1 VIQNPAYRSKF
12 KGFHI
17 CETFFKIQN
26 IILLEIEVKLKR
38 VKKKLNV
45 NLKQNKRLI
54 VLIITFGV
62 L

>member
-1 VIQNPAYRSKF
+1 MIQNPAYRSKF

-45 NLKQNKRLI
+45 NLKQNIKD
-54 VLIITFGV
+54 
-62 L
+62 